1 MSIFLSNNKLIIII
15 IVIGLLYITTSWSAR
30 KPINYDVSSD
40 ISDVQSEQTENST
53 IFVQV
58 TGAVNEPGLYE
69 MQSGDRIND
78 LLASA
83 GAEEYNSE
91 CINLA
96 QKLVDEQN
104 LYIPSKDEE
113 CKDDAAVS
121 DNGVVNI
128 NTASSYELQTLSG
141 IGEAKAMAIVEY
153 RTENGTFES
162 KEQLLQV
169 EGISEGLLQSIED
182 SISLS

>member
-1 MSIFLSNNKLIIII
+1 MSIFLSNSKLIIII
-15 IVIGLLYITTSWSAR
+15 TVIGLLYIIISWSGD
-30 KPINYDVSSD
+30 KPIDYEVSSD
-40 ISDVQSEQTENST
+40 ISDISSEQTDNTT

-58 TGAVNEPGLYE
+58 TGAVNNPGLYE

-78 LLASA
+78 LLVTA
-83 GAEEYNSE
+83 GASEYNSE

-113 CKDDAAVS
+113 CKDEAAVS
-121 DNGVVNI
+121 ANGVVNI

-141 IGEAKAMAIVEY
+141 IGEAKATAIVEY
-153 RTENGTFES
+153 RTTYGTFES

-169 EGISEGLLQSIED
+169 EGISEGLFQSIEE